1 MDILGPKL
9 GLLLPTAIRP
19 VATGDRRGLRT
30 SAHKLGINS
39 SHMATGDG
47 NRGRRETTASVSS
60 LDNFDVVRINYTYA
74 TLEFDV
80 QQRGVMFIC
89 VETVA

>member
-1 MDILGPKL
+1 METGA
-9 GLLLPTAIRP
+9 GERQQLLFPAW
-19 VATGDRRGLRT
+19 
-30 SAHKLGINS
+30 
-39 SHMATGDG
+39 
-47 NRGRRETTASVSS
+47 TT
-60 LDNFDVVRINYTYA
+60 FDVVRINYTYA